1 VAFVVLDA
9 VPALRKNPHD
19 FGPQRSTKFRSIVT
33 KLSLLRRPDA
43 AATPPSQAAPGR
55 LLFFLHPPMRSHRR
69 VFYCPPQASIFLPS
83 PMRKNLIG
91 VATVIG
97 VLSVL
102 TSAVTDLIAKIAGLI
117 DALIGLIPKV
127 LTLGELLARF
137 F

>member
-1 VAFVVLDA
+1 
-9 VPALRKNPHD
+9 
-19 FGPQRSTKFRSIVT
+19 
-33 KLSLLRRPDA
+33 
-43 AATPPSQAAPGR
+43 
-55 LLFFLHPPMRSHRR
+55 
-69 VFYCPPQASIFLPS
+69 
-83 PMRKNLIG
+83 MRKNLIG